1 MHHADKTIKIKAC
14 PGIMLRL
21 FGCLMCFVFTAQ
33 ALAQGE
39 GNLINVSYGDQ
50 ILIGTGNAKLDT
62 AQKIRDAMKTWSQ
75 TGQGDTILWRT
86 ASYENY
92 FLYENQRNVLP
103 DYWYK
108 LDQIYSTFDPLAVAR
123 DAALRNGQ
131 TFLGYTTVFDHG
143 APPTVLYNGTHS
155 FPWQDRATIDNPE
168 FQVQDLNGNYQYG
181 VLELANP
188 NARQLAVDRLKF
200 FADGWD
206 MDGVYIDTRTHSVP
220 ALHADQFGFGPEVVS
235 EYQSRYGIDILTDP
249 RFDYTS
255 PSYSPTA
262 QVVEDWRRLRGEYL
276 VQFYRE
282 ARAAMPDKIIYTS
295 IPRGDYL
302 GDPYGNLYVDWQ
314 SLVTEGLIDGLV
326 TGVST
331 GIQHPN
337 LAPNPASVD
346 YLSSESA
353 NINIPSREEAIADV
367 YGPVT
372 EPNNVKLYFSTND
385 FAPSDSQ
392 FLNTQ
397 PALDGVMISTPS
409 STGGRAAILQD
420 NALDFPGGQMTLEAF
435 IKPAGTSAVWQRVL
449 SKYDH
454 TDNGAN
460 RGWEWIIL
468 PSGQL
473 RFRVQ
478 QTGGEVVLDSSASL
492 PINDWTHVA
501 TVYDAI
507 SDELR
512 IYLDGQLDSVITING
527 TSLNPTPNQDLF
539 IGRYGGSDSTV
550 FEGMIDELRITADA
564 LTFDGVPTQPYSGLE
579 PNTLALYHFDELNDG
594 MLVNA
599 VGGLIQDAMLLAG
612 GDQALVGSAS
622 GFGNALNIGFTINPV
637 RIGGDLNDDGYVGVD
652 DLNIVLAN
660 WNQSVPLGDRYKGD
674 ANNDGYVGVD
684 DLGYVLQDWNRTTPR
699 SISNTAA
706 AIPEPT
712 TLCIVI
718 TSGFL
723 VVRRSKRIAG

>member
-1 MHHADKTIKIKAC
+1 MMRIIRASTTSLRPAC
-14 PGIMLRL
+14 FIFCSVAL
-21 FGCLMCFVFTAQ
+21 FSVSLFTQMAFG
-33 ALAQGE
+33 QGE
-39 GNLINVSYGDQ
+39 QNLINVSYGDQ

-92 FLYENQRNVLP
+92 FLYDHQRDFLP
-103 DYWYK
+103 DYWTT
-108 LDQIYSTFDPLAVAR
+108 LDQIYGAFDPIAVAR
-123 DAALRNGQ
+123 EAATQNGQ
-131 TFLGYTTVFDHG
+131 TFLGYTTIFDHG
-143 APPTVLYNGTHS
+143 APASVQFNGTQD
-155 FPWQDRATIDNPE
+155 FPWQDQATIANPAL
-168 FQVQDLNGNYQYG
+168 QVQDLNGDYHYG
-181 VLELANP
+181 VLEFANP
-188 NARQLAVDRLKF
+188 DARQLAVDRLKF

-220 ALHADQFGFGPEVVS
+220 ALHADQFGFSPEVAS

-255 PSYSPTA
+255 PSYNPTA
-262 QVVEDWRRLRGEYL
+262 QILEDWRRLRGEYL

-295 IPRGDYL
+295 IPRGEYL

-353 NINIPSREEAIADV
+353 NINIPSREDAVANI

-372 EPNNVKLYFSTND
+372 QPNDVNLYFSTGDYAPND
-385 FAPSDSQ
+385 QAFVNS
-392 FLNTQ
+392 Q

-409 STGGRAAILQD
+409 GTGGRAAILQN
-420 NALDFPGGQMTLEAF
+420 NALDFPGKRMTLEAF
-435 IKPAGTSAVWQRVL
+435 IKPAVNSSVWQRVL

-468 PSGQL
+468 PGGQL

-478 QTGGEVVLDSSASL
+478 QTSGELVLDSSTSL
-492 PINDWTHVA
+492 PLNDWTHVA

-507 SDELR
+507 NDEMR
-512 IYLDGQLDSVITING
+512 IYLDGQLDSVINING
-527 TSLNPTPNQDLF
+527 TSLNPTPEQDLF
-539 IGRYGGSDSTV
+539 IGRYGGSDSFV

-564 LTFDGVPTQPYSGLE
+564 LSFTGVPTQPYSGSE
-579 PNTLALYHFDELNDG
+579 PGVLALYHFDEIIDG
-594 MLVNA
+594 ELVNA
-599 VGGLIQDAMLLAG
+599 AGGAIQDALLQAG
-612 GDQALVGSAS
+612 GDQAMAGSLT
-622 GFGNALNIGFTINPV
+622 GFGNALNIGFTITPD
-637 RIGGDLNDDGYVGVD
+637 RFAGDLDGDGFVGIN
-652 DLNIVLAN
+652 DLNLVLGH
-660 WNQSVPLGDRYKGD
+660 WNQTVPKGDRYMGD
-674 ANNDGYVGVD
+674 ASKDGFVGIS
-684 DLGYVLQDWNRTTPR
+684 DLGYVLQDWNLSESPP
-699 SISNTAA
+699 AEA
-706 AIPEPT
+706 LAVVPEPAT
-712 TLCIVI
+712 SMFLCVAGL
-718 TSGFL
+718 TCL
-723 VVRRSKRIAG
+723 NARRHRAS